1 MLPGG
6 RRTSKLRYSDRL
18 ICIRTNTWLHGRI
31 EDVVEQGAFLID
43 LQRVHAPVRL
53 VESCRVV
60 LNVGFAGA
68 GFAGA
73 GTRWPDCA
81 GPVTAEGYVEDLAVS
96 AS

>member
-1 MLPGG
+1 M
-6 RRTSKLRYSDRL
+6 R
-18 ICIRTNTWLHGRI
+18 LHGRVK
-31 EDVVEQGAFLID
+31 DAVDAVEQGFLLID

-60 LNVGFAGA
+60 LDVGFAGA

-73 GTRWPDCA
+73 GTRWPNGA
-81 GPVTAEGYVEDLAVS
+81 GPVAAEGYVEDLAG